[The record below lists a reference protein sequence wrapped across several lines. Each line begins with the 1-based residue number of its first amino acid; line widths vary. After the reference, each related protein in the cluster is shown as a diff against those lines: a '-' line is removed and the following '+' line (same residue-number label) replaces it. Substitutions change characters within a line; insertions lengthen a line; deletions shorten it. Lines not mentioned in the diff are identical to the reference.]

1 MCSCVSGACSIVFM
15 DKNGMFGNS
24 KHTMLQAPASISRFF
39 LLLLFWGANANYIA
53 PDVYIHALMMLR
65 NVSHIL
71 LEFVGDEFD
80 DMLFL
85 LYYSI
90 SFESCFISCQQLL
103 LVCSSCFIHV
113 FFFLNMI
120 SLVHDQ
126 NWKSSF

>member
-113 FFFLNMI
+113 FF
-120 SLVHDQ
+120 
-126 NWKSSF
+126 